1 MKYVLL
7 VAAFLLGACLWAY
20 TRLCGCGKIA
30 ESGPSVQAGY
40 VKADW
45 PDAYKMVRDKFPDVR
60 QLKTSELAD
69 WLKDKSKPLPVLL
82 DARAEKEFAVSH
94 LPNAKHAADEAQ
106 ALAALNAQ
114 PKDAPVVVYCS
125 IGYRSSSL
133 AQKLKARGYTNVQ
146 NLEGSIFMWANEGRL
161 LQREMQRGTEA
172 VSVVH
177 PFDEKWG
184 RLLERTRW
192 SFEAR

>member
-1 MKYVLL
+1 MKILL
-7 VAAFLLGACLWAY
+7 LIAGLLLLASIGVYWRMCA
-20 TRLCGCGKIA
+20 CGKQSA
-30 ESGPSVQAGY
+30 PVSSGY
-40 VKADW
+40 KKEDW

-69 WLKDKSKPLPVLL
+69 WLKDTSKPPPLLL
-82 DARAEKEFAVSH
+82 DARAEKEFAVSS
-94 LPNAKHAADEAQ
+94 LPNARHAADEAQ
-106 ALAALNAQ
+106 TLAALSTQ

-125 IGYRSSSL
+125 IGYRSSAL

-161 LQREMQRGTEA
+161 LQRGAET

-177 PFDEKWG
+177 PFDVKWG
-184 RLLERTRW
+184 RLLERARW
-192 SFEAR
+192 SFETP

>member
-1 MKYVLL
+1 MKVALL
-7 VAAFLLGACLWAY
+7 AVAFLAIASATVYWRMCACKPVPAH
-20 TRLCGCGKIA
+20 
-30 ESGPSVQAGY
+30 PQAQSGY
-40 VKADW
+40 VKEDW

-69 WLKDKSKPLPVLL
+69 WLKDASKSQPILL

-94 LPNAKHAADEAQ
+94 LPNAQHAADEVKAWGV
-106 ALAALNAQ
+106 LLSQ
-114 PKDAPVVVYCS
+114 PKDVPVVVYCS
-125 IGYRSSSL
+125 IGYRSSAL

-146 NLEGSIFMWANEGRL
+146 NLEGSIFMWANEGRP
-161 LQREMQRGTEA
+161 LQRELQRGAET

-184 RLLERTRW
+184 RLLDRARW

>member
-7 VAAFLLGACLWAY
+7 AAAFLLGACLLAY
-20 TRLCGCGKIA
+20 TRLCGCGKIT
-30 ESGPSVQAGY
+30 ESGQSVSAGY

-69 WLKDKSKPLPVLL
+69 WLKDVSKPQPVLL
-82 DARAEKEFAVSH
+82 DARAEKEFAVSR
-94 LPNAKHAADEAQ
+94 LPNAQHAADETQ
-106 ALAALNAQ
+106 ALAVLNAQ

-125 IGYRSSSL
+125 IGYRSSAL

-161 LQREMQRGTEA
+161 LKRGAET

-184 RLLERTRW
+184 RLLDRARW
-192 SFEAR
+192 SFDR

>member
-7 VAAFLLGACLWAY
+7 IAAFLLGACLLAY
-20 TRLCGCGKIA
+20 TRLCGCGKIT
-30 ESGPSVQAGY
+30 ESGQSVLAGY

-60 QLKTSELAD
+60 QLKPSELAD
-69 WLKDKSKPLPVLL
+69 WLKDTSQPQPILL

-94 LPNAKHAADEAQ
+94 LPNAKHAADEVQ
-106 ALAALNAQ
+106 AVAVLQTQ

-125 IGYRSSSL
+125 IGYRSSAL

-161 LQREMQRGTEA
+161 LLRGAET